1 MSATTATARE
11 RTKAAN
17 RAGFGAFI
25 GSTIEWFDFYIY
37 GTAAALVFD
46 KVFFPELEGP
56 IGTLVAFATFWVGF
70 LARPIGGI
78 IFGHYGDRL
87 GRKKTLVITLLMMGI
102 STTAIGLLPGY
113 ASIGIAAPILL
124 VCIRM
129 IQGIGLGGEWG
140 GSVLIAS
147 EHAPKGKSVL
157 YGAFAQQGSPVGN
170 TLSTVSFLAISQ
182 LPDDAFVS
190 WGWRVPF
197 LASAALV
204 MVGLLVRLK
213 VTESPAMAKLIE
225 KKEVVKLP
233 LTEVLRSHP
242 MLIVLGIGA
251 CTIGL
256 SATYFKS
263 TFALSWATTSLGF
276 DRSSFLTIILVANIT
291 QIIVQPFGAVIATR
305 MKSWSRAVIVMLVP
319 ELVLMPVMFVL
330 ISTENYGLAMLGVAV
345 ATIPH
350 CLYYAALAGML
361 ASRFPAHLRYTG
373 ISLCYQLCGTLLGGT
388 TPIIGQFLL
397 NRTGSITA
405 VIAYAVFQVALTLG
419 CMLLLLKRPNHDEQ
433 AAEPAAAPA
442 PRPSPPDRPYTQ
454 NGVPPCR

>member
-1 MSATTATARE
+1 MTASAARE
-11 RTKAAN
+11 QNRTAK
-17 RAGFGAFI
+17 RAGLGAFI

-46 KVFFPELEGP
+46 DVFFPQLEGP
-56 IGTLVAFATFWVGF
+56 VGTLVAFATFWVGF

-78 IFGHYGDRL
+78 IFGHFGDRL

-102 STTAIGLLPGY
+102 STTLIGVLPGY
-113 ASIGIAAPILL
+113 ATIGVAAPILL
-124 VCIRM
+124 VFIRM
-129 IQGIGLGGEWG
+129 VQGIGLGGEWG

-147 EHAPKGKSVL
+147 EHAPKGKSIL

-170 TLSTVSFLAISQ
+170 TLSTISFLAISQ
-182 LPDDAFVS
+182 LPNEAFVS

-197 LASAALV
+197 LASAVLV
-204 MVGLLVRLK
+204 FVGLLVRMK
-213 VTESPAMAKLIE
+213 VTESPAMADIIKT
-225 KKEVVKLP
+225 KSVSKMP
-233 LTEVLRSHP
+233 LTEILRSHP
-242 MLIVLGIGA
+242 GLIALGIGA

-263 TFALSWATTSLGF
+263 TFALSWATTSLDF
-276 DRSSFLTIILVANIT
+276 TRNSFLTILLVANIT
-291 QIIVQPFGAVIATR
+291 QVIVQPFGAVLATR
-305 MKSWSRAVIVMLVP
+305 MKSLSRAVCIMLLP
-319 ELVLMPVMFVL
+319 EVVLMPLMFVL
-330 ISTENYGLAMLGVAV
+330 ISTENYGLAMAGVAV

-397 NRTGSITA
+397 NRSGSIAA
-405 VIAYAVFQVALTLG
+405 VIVYAVFQVLLTLG
-419 CMLLLLKRPNHDEQ
+419 CMLLLLRRRNYDEQ
-433 AAEPAAAPA
+433 AGDAQPRQPRRQPAAVPA
-442 PRPSPPDRPYTQ
+442 
-454 NGVPPCR
+454 

>member
-1 MSATTATARE
+1 MSASTASARE
-11 RTKAAN
+11 RTRAAN

-46 KVFFPELEGP
+46 KVFFPELDGP
-56 IGTLVAFATFWVGF
+56 VGTLVAFATFWVGF

-102 STTAIGLLPGY
+102 STTAIGLLPSY

-124 VCIRM
+124 VAIRM
-129 IQGIGLGGEWG
+129 VQGIGLGGEWG

-170 TLSTVSFLAISQ
+170 TLSTLSFLAISQ
-182 LPDDAFVS
+182 LPDSAFVS

-197 LASAALV
+197 LFSAALV
-204 MVGLLVRLK
+204 IVGLFVRLK
-213 VTESPAMAKLIE
+213 VAESPAMAKLIE

-233 LTEVLRSHP
+233 LTEVLRTQP

-263 TFALSWATTSLGF
+263 TFALSWATSALGF

-291 QIIVQPFGAVIATR
+291 QIIVQPFGALIATR
-305 MKSWSRAVIVMLVP
+305 MKSWSRAVTVMLVP
-319 ELVLMPVMFVL
+319 ELILMPVMFLL
-330 ISTENYGLAMLGVAV
+330 IRTENYGLAMLGVAV

-405 VIAYAVFQVALTLG
+405 VIAYAIFQVSLTLG

-433 AAEPAAAPA
+433 AAEPVAAVRTATA
-442 PRPSPPDRPYTQ
+442 A
-454 NGVPPCR
+454 V

>member
-1 MSATTATARE
+1 MSASTATPRE
-11 RTKAAN
+11 RTRAAN

-46 KVFFPELEGP
+46 KVFFPELDGA

-70 LARPIGGI
+70 LARPIGGV

-124 VCIRM
+124 VAIRM
-129 IQGIGLGGEWG
+129 VQGIGLGGEWG

-170 TLSTVSFLAISQ
+170 TLSTLSFLAISQ
-182 LPDDAFVS
+182 LPDEAFVS
-190 WGWRVPF
+190 WGWRLPF
-197 LASAALV
+197 LFSAALV
-204 MVGLLVRLK
+204 IVGLFVRLK
-213 VTESPAMAKLIE
+213 VAESPAMANLIQ
-225 KKEVVKLP
+225 KKEVVKVP
-233 LTEVLRSHP
+233 LTEVLRTQP

-263 TFALSWATTSLGF
+263 TFALSWATSSLDF

-291 QIIVQPFGAVIATR
+291 QIVVQPFGALIATR
-305 MKSWSRAVIVMLVP
+305 MKSWSRAVTVMLLP
-319 ELVLMPVMFVL
+319 ELALMPLMFIL
-330 ISTENYGLAMLGVAV
+330 ISTENYGLAMVGVAV

-405 VIAYAVFQVALTLG
+405 VIAYAVLQVVLTLG

-433 AAEPAAAPA
+433 AAEPLAAPRTA
-442 PRPSPPDRPYTQ
+442 PVTA
-454 NGVPPCR
+454 

>member
-1 MSATTATARE
+1 MSASTATPRE
-11 RTKAAN
+11 RTRAAN

-46 KVFFPELEGP
+46 KVFFPELDGAM
-56 IGTLVAFATFWVGF
+56 GTLVAFATFWVGF

-124 VCIRM
+124 VAIRM
-129 IQGIGLGGEWG
+129 VQGIGLGGEWG

-170 TLSTVSFLAISQ
+170 TLSTLSFLVISQ
-182 LPDDAFVS
+182 LPDEAFVS
-190 WGWRVPF
+190 WGWRLPF
-197 LASAALV
+197 LFSAALV
-204 MVGLLVRLK
+204 IVGLFVRLK
-213 VTESPAMAKLIE
+213 VAESPAMANLIQ
-225 KKEVVKLP
+225 KKEVVKVP
-233 LTEVLRSHP
+233 LTEVLRTQP

-263 TFALSWATTSLGF
+263 TFALSWATSSLDF

-291 QIIVQPFGAVIATR
+291 QIVVQPFGALIATR
-305 MKSWSRAVIVMLVP
+305 MKSWSRAVTVMLLP
-319 ELVLMPVMFVL
+319 ELVLMPMMFIL
-330 ISTENYGLAMLGVAV
+330 IGTENYGLAMVGVAV

-405 VIAYAVFQVALTLG
+405 VIAYAVLQVVLTLG

-433 AAEPAAAPA
+433 AAEALAAPRTA
-442 PRPSPPDRPYTQ
+442 PVTA
-454 NGVPPCR
+454 

>member
-1 MSATTATARE
+1 MSASTATPRE
-11 RTKAAN
+11 RTRAAN

-46 KVFFPELEGP
+46 KVFFPELDGA

-70 LARPIGGI
+70 LARPVGGI

-124 VCIRM
+124 VAIRM
-129 IQGIGLGGEWG
+129 VQGIGLGGEWG

-170 TLSTVSFLAISQ
+170 TLSTLSFLAISQ
-182 LPDDAFVS
+182 LPDEAFVS
-190 WGWRVPF
+190 WGWRLPF
-197 LASAALV
+197 LFSAALV
-204 MVGLLVRLK
+204 IVGLFVRLK
-213 VTESPAMAKLIE
+213 VAESPAMANLIQ
-225 KKEVVKLP
+225 KKEVVKVP
-233 LTEVLRSHP
+233 LTEVLRTQP

-263 TFALSWATTSLGF
+263 TFALSWATSSLDF

-291 QIIVQPFGAVIATR
+291 QILVQPFGALIATR
-305 MKSWSRAVIVMLVP
+305 MKSWSRAVTVMLLP
-319 ELVLMPVMFVL
+319 ELILMPLMFVL
-330 ISTENYGLAMLGVAV
+330 ISTENYGLAMVGVAV

-405 VIAYAVFQVALTLG
+405 VIAYAVLQVVLTLG

-433 AAEPAAAPA
+433 AAEALAAPRTA
-442 PRPSPPDRPYTQ
+442 PVTA
-454 NGVPPCR
+454 

>member
-1 MSATTATARE
+1 MSASTATPRE
-11 RTKAAN
+11 RTRAAN

-46 KVFFPELEGP
+46 KVFFPELDGA

-70 LARPIGGI
+70 LARPIGGV

-124 VCIRM
+124 VAIRM
-129 IQGIGLGGEWG
+129 VQGIGLGGEWG

-170 TLSTVSFLAISQ
+170 TLSTLSFLAISQ
-182 LPDDAFVS
+182 LPDEAFVS
-190 WGWRVPF
+190 WGWRLPF
-197 LASAALV
+197 LFSAALV
-204 MVGLLVRLK
+204 IVGLFVRLK
-213 VTESPAMAKLIE
+213 VAESPAMANLIQ
-225 KKEVVKLP
+225 KKEVVKVP
-233 LTEVLRSHP
+233 LTEVLRTQP

-263 TFALSWATTSLGF
+263 TFALSWATSSLDF

-291 QIIVQPFGAVIATR
+291 QIVVQPFGALIATR
-305 MKSWSRAVIVMLVP
+305 MKSWSRAVTVMLLP
-319 ELVLMPVMFVL
+319 ELVLMPLMFVL
-330 ISTENYGLAMLGVAV
+330 IGTENYGLAMVGVAV

-388 TPIIGQFLL
+388 TPIFGQFLL

-405 VIAYAVFQVALTLG
+405 VIAYAVLQVVLTLG
-419 CMLLLLKRPNHDEQ
+419 CMLLLLKRPNHDER
-433 AAEPAAAPA
+433 AAEPLAAPRTA
-442 PRPSPPDRPYTQ
+442 PVTA
-454 NGVPPCR
+454 

>member
-70 LARPIGGI
+70 LARPLGGI

-87 GRKKTLVITLLMMGI
+87 GRKKTLVITLLMMGV

-157 YGAFAQQGSPVGN
+157 YAAFAQQGSPVGN

-213 VTESPAMAKLIE
+213 VAESPAMAELIE

-242 MLIVLGIGA
+242 MLVVLGIGA

-263 TFALSWATTSLGF
+263 TFALSWATTSLDF

-291 QIIVQPFGAVIATR
+291 QIIVQPFGALIATR

-319 ELVLMPVMFVL
+319 ELILMPVMFML

-397 NRTGSITA
+397 NRTGSIAA
-405 VIAYAVFQVALTLG
+405 VIAYAVLQVALTLG

-433 AAEPAAAPA
+433 AADPVAAPRA
-442 PRPSPPDRPYTQ
+442 TPVTA
-454 NGVPPCR
+454 

>member
-11 RTKAAN
+11 QKKAAK

-46 KVFFPELEGP
+46 KVFFPELEGS

-70 LARPIGGI
+70 LARPLGGI

-87 GRKKTLVITLLMMGI
+87 GRKKTLVITLLMMGV

-113 ASIGIAAPILL
+113 ASIGVAAPILL
-124 VCIRM
+124 ICIRM

-204 MVGLLVRLK
+204 MIGLVVRLK
-213 VTESPAMAKLIE
+213 VAESPAMAKIIE

-291 QIIVQPFGAVIATR
+291 QIIVQPFGALIATR

-319 ELVLMPVMFVL
+319 ELILMPVMFVL
-330 ISTENYGLAMLGVAV
+330 ISTQNYGLAMVGVAV

-397 NRTGSITA
+397 NRTGSVTA
-405 VIAYAVFQVALTLG
+405 VIAYAALQVALSLG
-419 CMLLLLKRPNHDEQ
+419 CMLLLLKRPNHDEL
-433 AAEPAAAPA
+433 AADAVAAPRTA
-442 PRPSPPDRPYTQ
+442 PVTA
-454 NGVPPCR
+454 

>member
-1 MSATTATARE
+1 MSASTATARAD
-11 RTKAAN
+11 TKAAN

-56 IGTLVAFATFWVGF
+56 LGTLVAFATFWVGF

-78 IFGHYGDRL
+78 VFGHYGDRL

-213 VTESPAMAKLIE
+213 VAESPAMAELIE

-276 DRSSFLTIILVANIT
+276 DRSSFLTIILVANVT
-291 QIIVQPFGAVIATR
+291 QILVQPFGAVIATR
-305 MKSWSRAVIVMLVP
+305 MKSWSRAVTLMLLP
-319 ELVLMPVMFVL
+319 ELILMPLMFVL
-330 ISTENYGLAMLGVAV
+330 ISTENYGLAMAGVAV

-388 TPIIGQFLL
+388 TPIVGQFLL
-397 NRTGSITA
+397 NRTGSIAA

-419 CMLLLLKRPNHDEQ
+419 CMLLLLKRPNHDEL
-433 AAEPAAAPA
+433 AAGPVAAPRTA
-442 PRPSPPDRPYTQ
+442 T
-454 NGVPPCR
+454 VTA

>member
-1 MSATTATARE
+1 MSASAAHQQS
-11 RTKAAN
+11 RTAN
-17 RAGFGAFI
+17 RAGLGAFI

-56 IGTLVAFATFWVGF
+56 LGTLVAFATFWVGF
-70 LARPIGGI
+70 LARPLGGI
-78 IFGHYGDRL
+78 IFGHFGDRL
-87 GRKKTLVITLLMMGI
+87 GRKTTLVITLLMMGI
-102 STTAIGLLPGY
+102 STTLIGLLPGY
-113 ASIGIAAPILL
+113 ASIGVAAPILL

-129 IQGIGLGGEWG
+129 VQGIGLGGEWG

-147 EHAPKGKSVL
+147 EHAPKGKSIL

-182 LPDDAFVS
+182 LPDAAFVS
-190 WGWRVPF
+190 WGWRIPF
-197 LASAALV
+197 LASAVLV
-204 MVGLLVRLK
+204 FVGLLVRLK
-213 VTESPAMAKLIE
+213 VAESPAMANIIE
-225 KKEVVKLP
+225 SKKVAKTP
-233 LTEVLRSHP
+233 LTEVLRTQP

-263 TFALSWATTSLGF
+263 TFALSWATSSLDF
-276 DRSSFLTIILVANIT
+276 TRSSFLTIILVANVT
-291 QIIVQPFGAVIATR
+291 QVIVQPFGAVMATR
-305 MKSWSRAVIVMLVP
+305 MKSLSRAVCVMLLP
-319 ELVLMPVMFVL
+319 EVVLMPLMFML
-330 ISTENYGLAMLGVAV
+330 ISTENYTLAMVGVTV

-361 ASRFPAHLRYTG
+361 ASRFPAQLRYTG

-388 TPIIGQFLL
+388 TPILGQFLL

-405 VIAYAVFQVALTLG
+405 VIVYAVLQVLLTLG
-419 CMLLLLKRPNHDEQ
+419 CMLLLLRRPDHDERS
-433 AAEPAAAPA
+433 AAHPQPRTDAVAA
-442 PRPSPPDRPYTQ
+442 
-454 NGVPPCR
+454 

>member
-1 MSATTATARE
+1 MSANTATARE

-46 KVFFPELEGP
+46 KVFFPELEGS

-70 LARPIGGI
+70 LARPLGGI
-78 IFGHYGDRL
+78 IFGHYGDKL
-87 GRKKTLVITLLMMGI
+87 GRKKTLVITLLMMGV

-263 TFALSWATTSLGF
+263 TFALSWATTSLDF

-291 QIIVQPFGAVIATR
+291 QIIVQPFGALIATR
-305 MKSWSRAVIVMLVP
+305 MKSWSRAVTVMLLP
-319 ELVLMPVMFVL
+319 ELILMPVMFLL

-433 AAEPAAAPA
+433 AAEPVATPRTAPVTA
-442 PRPSPPDRPYTQ
+442 
-454 NGVPPCR
+454 

>member
-1 MSATTATARE
+1 MSASTATPRE
-11 RTKAAN
+11 RTRAAN

-46 KVFFPELEGP
+46 KVFFPELDGA

-78 IFGHYGDRL
+78 VFGHYGDRL

-129 IQGIGLGGEWG
+129 VQGIGLGGEWG

-170 TLSTVSFLAISQ
+170 TLSTLSFLAISQ
-182 LPDDAFVS
+182 LPDEAFVS
-190 WGWRVPF
+190 WGWRLPF
-197 LASAALV
+197 LFSAALV
-204 MVGLLVRLK
+204 IVGLFVRLK
-213 VTESPAMAKLIE
+213 VAESPAMANLIQ
-225 KKEVVKLP
+225 KKEVVKVP
-233 LTEVLRSHP
+233 LTEVLRTQP

-263 TFALSWATTSLGF
+263 TFALSWATSSLDF

-291 QIIVQPFGAVIATR
+291 QIVVQPFGALIATR
-305 MKSWSRAVIVMLVP
+305 MKSWSRAVTVMLLP
-319 ELVLMPVMFVL
+319 ELVLMPLMFIL
-330 ISTENYGLAMLGVAV
+330 ISTENYGLAMVGVAV

-405 VIAYAVFQVALTLG
+405 VIAYAVLQVVLTLG

-433 AAEPAAAPA
+433 AAEPLAAPRTA
-442 PRPSPPDRPYTQ
+442 PVTA
-454 NGVPPCR
+454 

>member
-1 MSATTATARE
+1 MSASTTTPRE
-11 RTKAAN
+11 RTRAAN

-46 KVFFPELEGP
+46 KVFFPELDGA

-70 LARPIGGI
+70 LARPIGGV

-129 IQGIGLGGEWG
+129 VQGIGLGGEWG

-170 TLSTVSFLAISQ
+170 TLSTLSFLAISQ
-182 LPDDAFVS
+182 LPDEAFVS

-204 MVGLLVRLK
+204 IVGLLVRLK
-213 VTESPAMAKLIE
+213 VSESPAMADLIK

-233 LTEVLRSHP
+233 LTEVLRTQP
-242 MLIVLGIGA
+242 MLIALGIGA

-263 TFALSWATTSLGF
+263 TFALSWATSSLGF
-276 DRSSFLTIILVANIT
+276 DRSSFLTIILVANVT
-291 QIIVQPFGAVIATR
+291 QILVQPFGAVMATR
-305 MKSWSRAVIVMLVP
+305 MKSWSRAVTVMLLP
-319 ELVLMPVMFVL
+319 ELILMPLMFVL
-330 ISTENYGLAMLGVAV
+330 ISTENYGLAMAGVAV

-405 VIAYAVFQVALTLG
+405 VIAYAVLQVVLTLG

-433 AAEPAAAPA
+433 AAEPLAAP
-442 PRPSPPDRPYTQ
+442 RT
-454 NGVPPCR
+454 VPVTA

>member
-70 LARPIGGI
+70 LARPLGGI

-213 VTESPAMAKLIE
+213 VAESPAMAKLIE

-263 TFALSWATTSLGF
+263 TFALSWATTSLDF

-291 QIIVQPFGAVIATR
+291 QIIVQPFGALIATR

-397 NRTGSITA
+397 NRTGSIAA

-433 AAEPAAAPA
+433 SAEPVAAPRTA
-442 PRPSPPDRPYTQ
+442 PVTA
-454 NGVPPCR
+454 

>member
-1 MSATTATARE
+1 MSASTATARE
-11 RTKAAN
+11 KTKAAN

-46 KVFFPELEGP
+46 KVFFPELEGAV
-56 IGTLVAFATFWVGF
+56 GTLVAFATFWVGF
-70 LARPIGGI
+70 LARPVGGI
-78 IFGHYGDRL
+78 VFGHYGDRL
-87 GRKKTLVITLLMMGI
+87 GRKKTLVITLLMMGL

-170 TLSTVSFLAISQ
+170 TLSTLSFLAISQ
-182 LPDDAFVS
+182 LPDDAFVA

-213 VTESPAMAKLIE
+213 VAESPAMAKLIE

-242 MLIVLGIGA
+242 VLIVLGIGA

-263 TFALSWATTSLGF
+263 TFALSWATSSLDF

-305 MKSWSRAVIVMLVP
+305 MKSWSRAVLVMLVP
-319 ELVLMPVMFVL
+319 ELVLMPLMFVL
-330 ISTENYGLAMLGVAV
+330 IGTENYGLAMLGVSV

-433 AAEPAAAPA
+433 AADPAVTASRTAPVSA
-442 PRPSPPDRPYTQ
+442 
-454 NGVPPCR
+454 

>member
-1 MSATTATARE
+1 MSAPTATARAE
-11 RTKAAN
+11 TKAAN

-56 IGTLVAFATFWVGF
+56 LGTLVAFATFWVGF

-78 IFGHYGDRL
+78 VFGHYGDRL
-87 GRKKTLVITLLMMGI
+87 GRKKTLVITLLMMGV

-113 ASIGIAAPILL
+113 ASIGVAAPILL

-170 TLSTVSFLAISQ
+170 TLSTLSFLAISQ

-213 VTESPAMAKLIE
+213 VAESPAMAGLIE
-225 KKEVVKLP
+225 KKAVVKLP
-233 LTEVLRSHP
+233 LTEVLRNHP

-263 TFALSWATTSLGF
+263 TFALSWATTSLDF
-276 DRSSFLTIILVANIT
+276 DRSSFLTIILVANVT
-291 QIIVQPFGAVIATR
+291 QIIVQPFGAVLATR
-305 MKSWSRAVIVMLVP
+305 MKSWSRAVTLMLLP
-319 ELVLMPVMFVL
+319 ELILMPLMFIL
-330 ISTENYGLAMLGVAV
+330 IGTENYGLAMVGVAV

-397 NRTGSITA
+397 NRTGSVAA
-405 VIAYAVFQVALTLG
+405 VIAYAVFQVVLTLG

-433 AAEPAAAPA
+433 AAGPVAAARPA
-442 PRPSPPDRPYTQ
+442 T
-454 NGVPPCR
+454 VTA

>member
-70 LARPIGGI
+70 LARPLGGI

-87 GRKKTLVITLLMMGI
+87 GRKKTLVITLLMMGV

-157 YGAFAQQGSPVGN
+157 YAAFAQQGSPVGN

-213 VTESPAMAKLIE
+213 VAESPAMAELIE

-263 TFALSWATTSLGF
+263 TFALSWATTSLDF

-291 QIIVQPFGAVIATR
+291 QIIVQPFGALIATR

-319 ELVLMPVMFVL
+319 ELILMPVMFML

-397 NRTGSITA
+397 NRTGSIAA
-405 VIAYAVFQVALTLG
+405 VIAYAVLQVALTLG

-433 AAEPAAAPA
+433 AADPVAAPRA
-442 PRPSPPDRPYTQ
+442 TPVTA
-454 NGVPPCR
+454 

>member
-1 MSATTATARE
+1 MSATTARE

-78 IFGHYGDRL
+78 VFGHYGDRL
-87 GRKKTLVITLLMMGI
+87 GRKKTLVITLLMMGV

-129 IQGIGLGGEWG
+129 VQGIGLGGEWG

-170 TLSTVSFLAISQ
+170 TLSTLSFLAISR

-213 VTESPAMAKLIE
+213 VAESPAMAKLIE

-263 TFALSWATTSLGF
+263 TFALSWATSSLDF

-291 QIIVQPFGAVIATR
+291 QIIVQPFGALIATR

-319 ELVLMPVMFVL
+319 ELILMPMMFAL
-330 ISTENYGLAMLGVAV
+330 ISTENYGLAMVGVAV

-433 AAEPAAAPA
+433 AGEPLAAPRTA
-442 PRPSPPDRPYTQ
+442 PAT
-454 NGVPPCR
+454 V

>member
-1 MSATTATARE
+1 MSASAAHQQS
-11 RTKAAN
+11 RTAN
-17 RAGFGAFI
+17 RAGLGAFI

-56 IGTLVAFATFWVGF
+56 LGTLVAFATFWVGF
-70 LARPIGGI
+70 LARPLGGI
-78 IFGHYGDRL
+78 IFGHFGDRL
-87 GRKKTLVITLLMMGI
+87 GRKTTLVITLLMMGI
-102 STTAIGLLPGY
+102 STTLIGLLPGY
-113 ASIGIAAPILL
+113 ASIGVAAPILL

-129 IQGIGLGGEWG
+129 VQGIGLGGEWG

-147 EHAPKGKSVL
+147 EHAPKGKSIL

-182 LPDDAFVS
+182 LPDAAFVS
-190 WGWRVPF
+190 WGWRIPF
-197 LASAALV
+197 LASAVLV
-204 MVGLLVRLK
+204 FVGLLVRLK
-213 VTESPAMAKLIE
+213 VAESPAMANIIGS
-225 KKEVVKLP
+225 KKVAKTP
-233 LTEVLRSHP
+233 LTEVLRTQP

-263 TFALSWATTSLGF
+263 TFALSWATSSLDF
-276 DRSSFLTIILVANIT
+276 TRSSFLTIILVANVT
-291 QIIVQPFGAVIATR
+291 QVIVQPFGAVMATR
-305 MKSWSRAVIVMLVP
+305 MKSLSRAVCVMLLP
-319 ELVLMPVMFVL
+319 EVVLMPLMFML
-330 ISTENYGLAMLGVAV
+330 ISTENYTLAMVGVTV

-361 ASRFPAHLRYTG
+361 ASRFPAQLRYTG

-388 TPIIGQFLL
+388 TPILGQFLL

-405 VIAYAVFQVALTLG
+405 VIVYAVLQVLLTLG
-419 CMLLLLKRPNHDEQ
+419 CMLLLLRRPDHDERS
-433 AAEPAAAPA
+433 AAHPQPRTDAVAA
-442 PRPSPPDRPYTQ
+442 
-454 NGVPPCR
+454 

>member
-213 VTESPAMAKLIE
+213 VAESPAMAKLIE

-263 TFALSWATTSLGF
+263 TFALSWATTSLDF

-330 ISTENYGLAMLGVAV
+330 ISTESYGLAMLGVAV

-433 AAEPAAAPA
+433 AAEPAAAPRTA
-442 PRPSPPDRPYTQ
+442 PVTA
-454 NGVPPCR
+454 

>member
-213 VTESPAMAKLIE
+213 VAESPAMAKLIE

-263 TFALSWATTSLGF
+263 TFALSWATSALSF

-291 QIIVQPFGAVIATR
+291 QIIVQPFGALIATR

-433 AAEPAAAPA
+433 AAEPAAAPRTA
-442 PRPSPPDRPYTQ
+442 PVTA
-454 NGVPPCR
+454 

>member
-1 MSATTATARE
+1 MSASTATPRE
-11 RTKAAN
+11 RTRAAN

-46 KVFFPELEGP
+46 KVFFPELDGA

-124 VCIRM
+124 VAIRM
-129 IQGIGLGGEWG
+129 VQGIGLGGEWG

-170 TLSTVSFLAISQ
+170 TLSTLSFLAISQ
-182 LPDDAFVS
+182 LPDEAFVS
-190 WGWRVPF
+190 WGWRLPF
-197 LASAALV
+197 LFSAALV
-204 MVGLLVRLK
+204 IVGLFVRLR
-213 VTESPAMAKLIE
+213 VAESPAMANLIQ
-225 KKEVVKLP
+225 KKEVVKVP
-233 LTEVLRSHP
+233 LTEVLRTQP

-263 TFALSWATTSLGF
+263 TFALSWATSSLDF

-291 QIIVQPFGAVIATR
+291 QIVVQPFGALIATR
-305 MKSWSRAVIVMLVP
+305 MKSWSRAVTVMLLP
-319 ELVLMPVMFVL
+319 ELVLMPLMFIL
-330 ISTENYGLAMLGVAV
+330 ISTENYGLAMVGVAV

-405 VIAYAVFQVALTLG
+405 VIAYAVLQVVLTLG

-433 AAEPAAAPA
+433 AAEPLAAPRTA
-442 PRPSPPDRPYTQ
+442 PVTA
-454 NGVPPCR
+454 

>member
-1 MSATTATARE
+1 MSASTATPRE
-11 RTKAAN
+11 RTRAAN

-46 KVFFPELEGP
+46 KVFFPELDGAM
-56 IGTLVAFATFWVGF
+56 GTLVAFATFWVGF

-124 VCIRM
+124 VAIRM
-129 IQGIGLGGEWG
+129 VQGIGLGGEWG

-170 TLSTVSFLAISQ
+170 TLSTLSFLAISQ
-182 LPDDAFVS
+182 LPDEAFVS
-190 WGWRVPF
+190 WGWRLPF
-197 LASAALV
+197 LFSAALV
-204 MVGLLVRLK
+204 IVGLFVRLK
-213 VTESPAMAKLIE
+213 VAESPAMANLIQ
-225 KKEVVKLP
+225 KKEVVKVP
-233 LTEVLRSHP
+233 LTEVLRTQP

-263 TFALSWATTSLGF
+263 TFALSWATSSLDF

-291 QIIVQPFGAVIATR
+291 QIVVQPFGALIATR
-305 MKSWSRAVIVMLVP
+305 MKSWSRAVTVMLLP
-319 ELVLMPVMFVL
+319 ELVLMPLMFIL
-330 ISTENYGLAMLGVAV
+330 IGTENYGLAMVGVAV

-405 VIAYAVFQVALTLG
+405 VIAYAVLQVVLTLG

-433 AAEPAAAPA
+433 AAEALAAPRTA
-442 PRPSPPDRPYTQ
+442 PVTA
-454 NGVPPCR
+454 

>member
-1 MSATTATARE
+1 MTFTGATMSASTASARE
-11 RTKAAN
+11 RTRAAN

-46 KVFFPELEGP
+46 KVFFPELDGP
-56 IGTLVAFATFWVGF
+56 VGTLVAFATFWVGF

-78 IFGHYGDRL
+78 VFGHYGDRL

-102 STTAIGLLPGY
+102 STTAIGLLPSY

-124 VCIRM
+124 VAIRM
-129 IQGIGLGGEWG
+129 VQGIGLGGEWG

-170 TLSTVSFLAISQ
+170 TLSTLSFLAISQ
-182 LPDDAFVS
+182 LPDSAFVS

-197 LASAALV
+197 LFSAALV
-204 MVGLLVRLK
+204 IVGLFVRLK
-213 VTESPAMAKLIE
+213 VAESPAMAKLIE

-233 LTEVLRSHP
+233 LTEVLRTQP

-263 TFALSWATTSLGF
+263 TFALSWATSALSF

-291 QIIVQPFGAVIATR
+291 QIIVQPFGALIATR
-305 MKSWSRAVIVMLVP
+305 MKSWSRAVTVMLLP
-319 ELVLMPVMFVL
+319 ELILMPVMFLL
-330 ISTENYGLAMLGVAV
+330 IRTENYGLAMLGVAV

-419 CMLLLLKRPNHDEQ
+419 CMLLLLRRPNHDEQ
-433 AAEPAAAPA
+433 AAEPVAVARTATA
-442 PRPSPPDRPYTQ
+442 
-454 NGVPPCR
+454 VA

>member
-433 AAEPAAAPA
+433 AAEPAAAPRTA
-442 PRPSPPDRPYTQ
+442 PVTA
-454 NGVPPCR
+454 

>member
-182 LPDDAFVS
+182 LPDDALVS

-213 VTESPAMAKLIE
+213 VAESPAMAKLIE

-263 TFALSWATTSLGF
+263 TFALSWATTSLDF

-433 AAEPAAAPA
+433 AAEPAAAPRTA
-442 PRPSPPDRPYTQ
+442 PVTA
-454 NGVPPCR
+454 

>member
-1 MSATTATARE
+1 MSANTATARE

-70 LARPIGGI
+70 LARPLGGI
-78 IFGHYGDRL
+78 IFGHYGDKL

-263 TFALSWATTSLGF
+263 TFALSWATTSLDF
-276 DRSSFLTIILVANIT
+276 DRSSFLTIILVANVT
-291 QIIVQPFGAVIATR
+291 QIIVQPFGALIATR
-305 MKSWSRAVIVMLVP
+305 MKSWSRAVTVMLLP
-319 ELVLMPVMFVL
+319 ELILMPVMFLL

-433 AAEPAAAPA
+433 AAEPVAAPRTA
-442 PRPSPPDRPYTQ
+442 PVTA
-454 NGVPPCR
+454 